1 LGIRIK
7 LALMVAAAVVLL
19 GFSFWLMVGLRV
31 WGSVALLL
39 QGCAVA
45 LVIWAFF
52 ARDEKHVGLL
62 EFVVKGFAVSFVLT
76 FFVWFVNLW
85 GAVSWVLTSSVL
97 LWVFDLSFWII
108 VLGSSLVPLAIVIT
122 AYGVSR
128 ERLPTWVILLS
139 SWCVCISGVFAVVDV
154 WRLVFIYPYIT
165 GTPYVGGAGPIAAD
179 MLLVSLAFFIAGV
192 FTAIYA
198 VLKKPRLDLPL

>member
-1 LGIRIK
+1 
-7 LALMVAAAVVLL
+7 LL
-19 GFSFWLMVGLRV
+19 GSVFWLFLGPQVGV
-31 WGSVALLL
+31 SVGDLV

-45 LVIWAFF
+45 LVVWVLVAYG
-52 ARDEKHVGLL
+52 EKRAGFV